1 MVNLKKRVHLRLHN
15 FVSGRNNIISRL
27 LRHRRCPC
35 HHLLQLQVQTLQLQ
49 VQTLQR
55 DVFAWKAW
63 IVDEWFEIL
72 QWQMATQSDALS
84 VKVLV

>member
-1 MVNLKKRVHLRLHN
+1 MVNLKKRVYLRLHN

-35 HHLLQLQVQTLQLQ
+35 HHLLQLQVQTLQ
-49 VQTLQR
+49 R

-72 QWQMATQSDALS
+72 LWQMATQSDALS